1 MSKYSRFISQFKVP
15 PEIKVS
21 DSKKEEKI
29 IYEYYIEKTE
39 QLYNHFTNSNLIE
52 LIIENDITIGR
63 KFKKKNGDIGYNEI
77 FIDLNI
83 INFTQISENISLL
96 YPPENKSDIIG
107 YRFYE
112 ENPKNLK
119 ETKYFTLVLKY
130 DNKFE
135 ILEKNSKIKDNE
147 DNLFIINDL
156 NCSQIIMKLIKNK
169 FKNNINYPYPYTIIE
184 ILGFIYS
191 MMNESSNIIC
201 LLEPFF
207 PSFKYKNSFNEAF
220 NESKKEEKIF
230 VEPILF
236 NNHISTLVF
245 YYHNGNRENV
255 LIDMSKQ
262 HYKLFKDNNE
272 LFPKDMTNN
281 LFSLI
286 SFPIQYN
293 NTCSIWFIGTIL
305 VLLSQK
311 KLIEDER
318 ELIINIINKI
328 NEILNIEPVIELT
341 KDKTNKKINILNI
354 NENDE
359 YNKNKIINVSK
370 DNDFII
376 SHKIFLCPFLDI
388 KQLENE
394 LIILNIKFSDI
405 LCSFHEQIE
414 EIRKKIINIK
424 LNKINYDIMNKSFV
438 IQGKQIVKM
447 EEDFNQVIDKCESLI
462 ELNFYKDEH
471 NEKNNILIYIE
482 LKKNLKDTINKIYG
496 SILENEK
503 LPILFSNEELIKI
516 HFIKNNIFLQILNS

>member
-1 MSKYSRFISQFKVP
+1 MSRYSRFISQFK
-15 PEIKVS
+15 ESSKIKIS

-29 IYEYYIEKTE
+29 IYEYYLEKTE
-39 QLYNHFTNSNLIE
+39 QLYNHVNNSNLIE
-52 LIIENDITIGR
+52 LIIENDKTIGR
-63 KFKKKNGDIGYNEI
+63 KFKKKNGEIGYNEI
-77 FIDLNI
+77 FIDSNI

-130 DNKFE
+130 ENKFE

-147 DNLFIINDL
+147 ENLFTTKDL
-156 NCSQIIMKLIKNK
+156 NCSQIIMKIIKNK
-169 FKNNINYPYPYTIIE
+169 FKNNINYSYPLTIIE

-191 MMNESSNIIC
+191 MMNESSNLFC

-207 PSFKYKNSFNEAF
+207 PSFEYENSFKEEF
-220 NESKKEEKIF
+220 YESKNEKKIYI
-230 VEPILF
+230 EPIIF
-236 NNHISTLVF
+236 NYHISTLIF
-245 YYHNGNRENV
+245 YYQNGNRENV

-262 HYKLFKDNNE
+262 HYKLFKDDNE
-272 LFPKDMTNN
+272 LFPKDMKNN

-341 KDKTNKKINILNI
+341 KDKKLEKINILNI

-359 YNKNKIINVSK
+359 YNKNKIINISK

-376 SHKIFLCPFLDI
+376 SHKIFLCPFLNI

-438 IQGKQIVKM
+438 IQEKQILKM
-447 EEDFNQVIDKCESLI
+447 EEDFNQVINKCESLI
-462 ELNFYKDEH
+462 ELNFYKNDY

-482 LKKNLKDTINKIYG
+482 LNKNISEIINQIY
-496 SILENEK
+496 SCILDNK
-503 LPILFSNEELIKI
+503 NLPILFSNEALIKMNY
-516 HFIKNNIFLQILNS
+516 IKNNIFLQILNS